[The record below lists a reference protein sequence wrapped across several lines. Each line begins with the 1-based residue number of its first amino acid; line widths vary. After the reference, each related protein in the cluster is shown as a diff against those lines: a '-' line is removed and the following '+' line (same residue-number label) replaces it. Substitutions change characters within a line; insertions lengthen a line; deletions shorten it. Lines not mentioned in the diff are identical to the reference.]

1 MSRRRPLMPVIA
13 AIAGLAVFAAPSAA
27 QANPTACQ
35 SSHLSPSPE
44 NVRQVEQ
51 TVLCLLNAE
60 RTRRGLPRLRDNARL
75 ETAADRH
82 SKDMVRRGFFAHD
95 TPAGSSPSD
104 RIRAAGYLKGAR
116 GWSVGENIAYGTGS
130 YATPQS
136 IVKGWMNSAGHK
148 RNILHRSFE
157 EIGVGV
163 ALGAP
168 GSGSSGATY
177 TTTFGA
183 RQ

>member
-1 MSRRRPLMPVIA
+1 MSRCRHLVPLIV
-13 AIAGLAVFAAPSAA
+13 AIAGLATTAAPAA
-27 QANPTACQ
+27 AGTPTACQ
-35 SSHLSPSPE
+35 SSHLSPTTE

-60 RTRRGLPRLRDNARL
+60 RTKRGLPRLRDDARL
-75 ETAADRH
+75 ETAAGKH
-82 SKDMVRRGFFAHD
+82 STDMVRRGFFDHD
-95 TPAGSSPSD
+95 SPGGSSPSD
-104 RIRAAGYLKGAR
+104 RIKDAGYLKGAR

-130 YATPQS
+130 YATPRS
-136 IVKGWMNSAGHK
+136 IVEGWMDSPPHK
-148 RNILHRSFE
+148 RNILHRGFS

-168 GSGSSGATY
+168 RKGNRGATY

>member
-1 MSRRRPLMPVIA
+1 MRRLLPILA
-13 AIAGLAVFAAPSAA
+13 SLAVLAAAAPAAA
-27 QANPTACQ
+27 QNPTACQ
-35 SSHLSPSPE
+35 SSHLSPSQE
-44 NVRQVEQ
+44 NVVQVEQ

-60 RTRRGLPRLRDNARL
+60 RTKRGLSRLRDNDRL
-75 ETAADRH
+75 EKAADKH
-82 SKDMVRRGFFAHD
+82 SKDMVSRGFFAHD
-95 TPAGSSPSD
+95 TPAGASPSD

-130 YATPQS
+130 LATPQS
-136 IVKGWMNSAGHK
+136 IVKGWMNSAGHR
-148 RNILHRSFE
+148 RNILHRGFE
-157 EIGVGV
+157 EIGVGL

-168 GSGSSGATY
+168 GKGGAGATY

>member
-1 MSRRRPLMPVIA
+1 MSRRRLIPL
-13 AIAGLAVFAAPSAA
+13 VFALAALAAPASAS
-27 QANPTACQ
+27 ANPTACQ
-35 SSHLSPSPE
+35 SSHVDPSAE

-51 TVLCLLNAE
+51 TVLCLLNAQ
-60 RTRRGLPRLRDNARL
+60 RTKRGLPRLRDNNRL
-75 ETAADRH
+75 ESAAAKH
-82 SKDMVRRGFFAHD
+82 SRNMVTNGFFAHD

-104 RIRAAGYLKGAR
+104 RIRQAGYLKGAR

-136 IVKGWMNSAGHK
+136 IVEGWMESPGHR
-148 RNILHRSFE
+148 RNILHRAFE

-168 GSGSSGATY
+168 GSDRRGATY
-177 TTTFGA
+177 TTTFGS
-183 RQ
+183 RV